1 MALVP
6 ASLTGVNVEFLK
18 FPAVVMP
25 PAGSGKSYYLG
36 GAGVRGLTIEGQFIK
51 FTGIGVYLEDKAFPS
66 LVSKWKGK
74 TEDELLNSI
83 DFFKDIIQGP
93 YEKLV
98 RGSKILPLEGAEYV
112 SKVSQ
117 NCVSHMKAVGTYGE
131 AEAEAIDKFIQI
143 FKPHNFAIGS
153 SVFYLQSPNGTLTI
167 SFSDDATLPETP
179 AGVIENK
186 ALSETVLETMI
197 GEHAVSP
204 ALKLSL
210 ASRLAP
216 LFKENDGNHKIEN
229 LEPNSSLMIS

>member
-1 MALVP
+1 MASAP
-6 ASLTGVNVEFLK
+6 TSLTGVTVEFLE
-18 FPAVVMP
+18 FPATVTP
-25 PAGSGKSYYLG
+25 PASSGKSFFLG

-74 TEDELLNSI
+74 TEDELLNSV
-83 DFFKDIIQGP
+83 DFFRDIIKGP

-112 SKVSQ
+112 RKVSE
-117 NCVSHMKAVGTYGE
+117 NCVSHMKTVGTYGE
-131 AEAEAIDKFIQI
+131 AEAEAIDKFVQI

-153 SVFYLQSPNGTLTI
+153 SVFYLQSPNGALSI
-167 SFSDDATLPETP
+167 SFSDDGTLPEIP

-204 ALKLSL
+204 ALKHSL

-216 LFKENDGNHKIEN
+216 LFQ
-229 LEPNSSLMIS
+229 